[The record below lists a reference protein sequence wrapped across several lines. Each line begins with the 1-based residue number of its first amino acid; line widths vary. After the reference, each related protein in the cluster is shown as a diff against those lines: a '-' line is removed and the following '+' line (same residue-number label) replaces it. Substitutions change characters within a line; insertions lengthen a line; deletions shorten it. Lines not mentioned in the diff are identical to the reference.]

1 MKGMVAFI
9 TGAAGGI
16 GQAAA
21 RALLEAGAG
30 VVMVDIDAAV
40 QDAADGMRG
49 IGPRIHPMVADLGQL
64 ERIQPLLDQAV
75 AAMGRIDYLVN
86 SAAILGGT
94 ASILD
99 VRLEDWERTFR
110 VNLTAPMLLIQGF
123 ARHVAARGGGG
134 RIVNVTSASAFRA
147 LHSKPGYG
155 SAKAA
160 LTGLTRIVASQLG
173 AQDINVNAV
182 APGITNT
189 PGAGSKRNVDGAAML
204 AKVSEGPQANFFKR
218 VSEPED
224 VAAAILFLCGAG
236 SRQITGQTIH
246 VSAGAITP

>member
-1 MKGMVAFI
+1 MKGKVAFI

-64 ERIQPLLDQAV
+64 DRIQTLLDQAV

>member
-1 MKGMVAFI
+1 MKGKVAFI

-16 GQAAA
+16 GQVAA

-123 ARHVAARGGGG
+123 ARHVAA
-134 RIVNVTSASAFRA
+134 
-147 LHSKPGYG
+147 
-155 SAKAA
+155 
-160 LTGLTRIVASQLG
+160 
-173 AQDINVNAV
+173 
-182 APGITNT
+182 
-189 PGAGSKRNVDGAAML
+189 
-204 AKVSEGPQANFFKR
+204 
-218 VSEPED
+218 
-224 VAAAILFLCGAG
+224 AAAADASSTSPQPPPSVRCIP
-236 SRQITGQTIH
+236 SRATAAPRQR
-246 VSAGAITP
+246 